1 MNEYEHPLNSTE
13 RLSITIKQKKN
24 TLTAI
29 CVLFAVSLTAC
40 ATRNGGLQNPKAV
53 TVEAAT
59 APSVLAP
66 KELIMIA
73 TGEKSPLLPE
83 AGSFNWVEM
92 SESTASN
99 RDKLYG
105 LLAIGESEA
114 AIDEA
119 HKLLEIQPG
128 DANVILALGVAF
140 GIKHNY
146 EMAGYYGDIV
156 LKLKPENSDAMN
168 LIGLRIMMAS
178 GNRRVDYE
186 DAMAWFRKSSD
197 NDNTHVA
204 GLLNMGY
211 LQLDLGDAQTA
222 VESFGLASS
231 RCGKCSTAQFG
242 LGLAAARS
250 ANWSAAKS
258 AFEGILSQDKTRAD
272 AQYQLALVHKNGTG
286 DRNHAISL
294 LQGIVSDEDGRF
306 QKSVTIKRVAN
317 VTLRQLKATDRDG
330 AFPSE
335 GSKHN

>member
-1 MNEYEHPLNSTE
+1 MNRYYL
-13 RLSITIKQKKN
+13 
-24 TLTAI
+24 
-29 CVLFAVSLTAC
+29 LFAISLTAC
-40 ATRNGGLQNPKAV
+40 STGNDAKSSGHRNPESV
-53 TVEAAT
+53 TAESHA
-59 APSVLAP
+59 APSAFTP

-73 TGEKSPLLPE
+73 TGEKSPLLPR

-99 RDKLYG
+99 RDRLYG

-119 HKLLEIQPG
+119 HKLLELQPG

-140 GIKHNY
+140 GISHNY

-186 DAMAWFRKSSD
+186 DAITWFRKSAD

-222 VESFGLASS
+222 VDSFGLAAS

-250 ANWSAAKS
+250 ANWSTAQS

-272 AQYQLALVHKNGTG
+272 AQYQLALVYKNGNG
-286 DRNHAISL
+286 DRNRAISL
-294 LQGIVSDEDGRF
+294 LQGIVSDDDGRF
-306 QKSVTIKRVAN
+306 QKSVSIKRVAN

-330 AFPSE
+330 TFPSE
-335 GSKHN
+335 GSKNR